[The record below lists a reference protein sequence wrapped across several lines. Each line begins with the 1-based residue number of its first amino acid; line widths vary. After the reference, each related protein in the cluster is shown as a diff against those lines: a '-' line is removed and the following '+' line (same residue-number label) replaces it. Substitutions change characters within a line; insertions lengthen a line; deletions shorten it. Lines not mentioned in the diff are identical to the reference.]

1 MKKIIISL
9 LCFMA
14 AAIGMSSCDGIEVS
28 HNGKLEGYWH
38 IVEYDTLATGGVC
51 DMSKSTLFIGV
62 QMHLMGFYD
71 SSSTVANLFSHFEKG
86 DSTLRFY
93 DFFRDD
99 RLAGDHRETDTS
111 ATRLY
116 GINNLNETFSIEHI
130 SSNSLILR
138 SNTLRIK
145 LRKL

>member
-9 LCFMA
+9 LCFA
-14 AAIGMSSCDGIEVS
+14 AAATGMTSCDGLEMS

-38 IVEYDTLATGGVC
+38 IVEFDTLATGGVR
-51 DMSKSTLFIGV
+51 DMSESTLFIGV
-62 QMHLMGFYD
+62 QMRLMSFYD
-71 SSSTVANLFSHFEKG
+71 SSSKVANLFSHFEKS

-99 RLAGDHRETDTS
+99 RAAGDHRETDIS

-116 GINNLNETFSIEHI
+116 GINDLNETFYIEHL
-130 SSNSLILR
+130 SSNSLILKG
-138 SNTLRIK
+138 STLRIK

>member
-1 MKKIIISL
+1 MKKSIISL
-9 LCFMA
+9 LCFA
-14 AAIGMSSCDGIEVS
+14 AAATGMISCDGLEMS
-28 HNGKLEGYWH
+28 HHGKLEGYWH
-38 IVEYDTLATGGVC
+38 IVEFDTLATGGVC

-111 ATRLY
+111 ATRMY
-116 GINNLNETFSIEHI
+116 GISNLNETFSIEHI

>member
-9 LCFMA
+9 LCFAVA
-14 AAIGMSSCDGIEVS
+14 ATGMTSCDGLEMS

-38 IVEYDTLATGGVC
+38 VVEFDTLATGGVC
-51 DMSKSTLFIGV
+51 NMSEGTLFLGV
-62 QMHLMGFYD
+62 QMHLMSFYD
-71 SSSTVANLFSHFEKG
+71 SSSKVANLFSHFEKG

-99 RLAGDHRETDTS
+99 RAGGDHRETDIS

-116 GINNLNETFSIEHI
+116 GINDLNETFYIEHL
-130 SSNSLILR
+130 SSNSLILKG
-138 SNTLRIK
+138 STLRIK

>member
-9 LCFMA
+9 LCFTA

-71 SSSTVANLFSHFEKG
+71 SSSTVANLF
-86 DSTLRFY
+86 Y